1 MRNRSSEASSYRPR
15 RGFFLLTEGVATM
28 DSEHDMGDG
37 DMGRQRKRI
46 VKIMKRDH
54 GKSRTKFEEER

>member
-1 MRNRSSEASSYRPR
+1 M
-15 RGFFLLTEGVATM
+15 ATW
-28 DSEHDMGDG
+28 DLEIDMGDG
-37 DMGRQRKRI
+37 DRGRQRKRI

>member
-1 MRNRSSEASSYRPR
+1 
-15 RGFFLLTEGVATM
+15 M
-28 DSEHDMGDG
+28 DSEGDMGDG